1 MPESLVLGDRS
12 ESLQV
17 IVREICSQHD
27 EAYLTEVVKGF
38 LLDCSTRETEREQPL
53 TI

>member
-1 MPESLVLGDRS
+1 MPESLVLGDGS

-17 IVREICSQHD
+17 IVKEICFQHD

-38 LLDCSTRETEREQPL
+38 PGDYSTRETEREQ
-53 TI
+53 TITI